1 MDWKIHRAILIAAIW
16 IAEVLSAGIC
26 GFIAALALIPA
37 SYAARGYFAFGGE
50 WLIVLGVITE
60 DSASKLKEAMK
71 KYGVSALEVA
81 GVCERFAKIARATL
95 DELPDENK
103 EEEHDD

>member
-50 WLIVLGVITE
+50 WLIVLGV
-60 DSASKLKEAMK
+60 SANCWRRKAHCRLPASQ
-71 KYGVSALEVA
+71 SATALLLHPRQRSTPS
-81 GVCERFAKIARATL
+81 CMS
-95 DELPDENK
+95 
-103 EEEHDD
+103 

>member
-50 WLIVLGVITE
+50 WLYRARRHTACVPRHQQRIFRN
-60 DSASKLKEAMK
+60 AQAPLKGGEPH
-71 KYGVSALEVA
+71 G
-81 GVCERFAKIARATL
+81 
-95 DELPDENK
+95 
-103 EEEHDD
+103 

>member
-37 SYAARGYFAFGGE
+37 SYAARGYP
-50 WLIVLGVITE
+50 
-60 DSASKLKEAMK
+60 SKSC
-71 KYGVSALEVA
+71 GR
-81 GVCERFAKIARATL
+81 ERLNI
-95 DELPDENK
+95 
-103 EEEHDD
+103 

>member
-26 GFIAALALIPA
+26 GFIAALA

-50 WLIVLGVITE
+50 WLIVLGVTLLAFHVINN
-60 DSASKLKEAMK
+60 AFFKMLK
-71 KYGVSALEVA
+71 
-81 GVCERFAKIARATL
+81 
-95 DELPDENK
+95 D
-103 EEEHDD
+103 H

>member
-37 SYAARGYFAFGGE
+37 SYAARGYFAFR
-50 WLIVLGVITE
+50 
-60 DSASKLKEAMK
+60 K
-71 KYGVSALEVA
+71 ALCC
-81 GVCERFAKIARATL
+81 G
-95 DELPDENK
+95 LPRPEP
-103 EEEHDD
+103 

>member
-1 MDWKIHRAILIAAIW
+1 MRRRRPSRERSTKWAGRFTERFW

-50 WLIVLGVITE
+50 WLIVLGVTLLAFHVINN
-60 DSASKLKEAMK
+60 AFFKMLK
-71 KYGVSALEVA
+71 
-81 GVCERFAKIARATL
+81 
-95 DELPDENK
+95 D
-103 EEEHDD
+103 H

>member
-50 WLIVLGVITE
+50 WLIVRCLRSTSSTTHSSRCSRTTE
-60 DSASKLKEAMK
+60 
-71 KYGVSALEVA
+71 
-81 GVCERFAKIARATL
+81 RR
-95 DELPDENK
+95 
-103 EEEHDD
+103 

>member
-50 WLIVLGVITE
+50 WLASRCWRSMSSTTHSSECSSTTE
-60 DSASKLKEAMK
+60 R
-71 KYGVSALEVA
+71 G
-81 GVCERFAKIARATL
+81 
-95 DELPDENK
+95 
-103 EEEHDD
+103 

>member
-26 GFIAALALIPA
+26 GFIVALALIPA

-50 WLIVLGVITE
+50 WLIVLGVTLLAFHVINN
-60 DSASKLKEAMK
+60 AFFGMLK
-71 KYGVSALEVA
+71 
-81 GVCERFAKIARATL
+81 
-95 DELPDENK
+95 
-103 EEEHDD
+103 HH

>member
-16 IAEVLSAGIC
+16 IAEALSAGIC

-50 WLIVLGVITE
+50 WLIVLGVTLLAFRVINN
-60 DSASKLKEAMK
+60 AFFKMLK
-71 KYGVSALEVA
+71 
-81 GVCERFAKIARATL
+81 
-95 DELPDENK
+95 N
-103 EEEHDD
+103 H

>member
-50 WLIVLGVITE
+50 CEG
-60 DSASKLKEAMK
+60 
-71 KYGVSALEVA
+71 A
-81 GVCERFAKIARATL
+81 G
-95 DELPDENK
+95 
-103 EEEHDD
+103 

>member
-37 SYAARGYFAFGGE
+37 SYAARGFHIINNAFF
-50 WLIVLGVITE
+50 
-60 DSASKLKEAMK
+60 KMLK
-71 KYGVSALEVA
+71 
-81 GVCERFAKIARATL
+81 
-95 DELPDENK
+95 D
-103 EEEHDD
+103 H

>member
-37 SYAARGYFAFGGE
+37 SYAARGYFAFH
-50 WLIVLGVITE
+50 VINN
-60 DSASKLKEAMK
+60 AFFGMLK
-71 KYGVSALEVA
+71 
-81 GVCERFAKIARATL
+81 
-95 DELPDENK
+95 
-103 EEEHDD
+103 HH

>member
-37 SYAARGYFAFGGE
+37 SYAARGYAR
-50 WLIVLGVITE
+50 IT
-60 DSASKLKEAMK
+60 KREARHT
-71 KYGVSALEVA
+71 A
-81 GVCERFAKIARATL
+81 GPPNSL
-95 DELPDENK
+95 
-103 EEEHDD
+103 